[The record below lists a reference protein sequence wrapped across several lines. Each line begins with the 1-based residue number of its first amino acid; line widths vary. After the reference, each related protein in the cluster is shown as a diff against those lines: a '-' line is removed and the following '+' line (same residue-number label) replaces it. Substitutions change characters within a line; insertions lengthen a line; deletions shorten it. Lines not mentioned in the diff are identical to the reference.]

1 MVKAHEVME
10 VTVKW
15 VKWGQ
20 SYLKIGEL
28 SSKAKYGVLSDSEEY
43 REGKLKRI

>member
-1 MVKAHEVME
+1 MGEDLFEDVWGIYAVKVNSLMVGV
-10 VTVKW
+10 
-15 VKWGQ
+15 
-20 SYLKIGEL
+20 L